1 MYLYYFDVVA
11 DGEVIPDEEGMSLP
25 NIDAARREAAFSLAE
40 LARNALRSNKGSRRM
55 AILVRTPEGPL
66 FEESLLWES
75 AACTEP
81 SQNLHRHD

>member
-25 NIDAARREAAFSLAE
+25 NIDAARREAACSLAE

-55 AILVRTPEGPL
+55 ANLVRTREGPL
-66 FEESLLWES
+66 FEESFQWES
-75 AACTEP
+75 A
-81 SQNLHRHD
+81 SVH